1 MQKIYIYKKEFLRRF
16 LMIAPLV
23 KMLKNSFAAVVTV
36 SMLLDFFLF
45 SYEEIFYLNVT
56 SIKS

>member
-1 MQKIYIYKKEFLRRF
+1 
-16 LMIAPLV
+16 MIAPLV